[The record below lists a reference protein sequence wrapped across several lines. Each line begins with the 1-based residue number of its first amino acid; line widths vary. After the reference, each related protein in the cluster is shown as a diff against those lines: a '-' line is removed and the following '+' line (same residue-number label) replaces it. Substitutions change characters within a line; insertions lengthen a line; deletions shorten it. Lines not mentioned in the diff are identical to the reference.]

1 MIDTVKIINAVQPII
16 DRIKDESFVD
26 EHDATNIEAFALLMS
41 KYFQWTGR
49 DISEAAIQALEDANY
64 HRLSL
69 EFQKAHIEEFK

>member
-1 MIDTVKIINAVQPII
+1 MIDTVEIINAVQPII

-26 EHDATNIEAFALLMS
+26 EHDATNIEALALLMS

-64 HRLSL
+64 HTLSWS
-69 EFQKAHIEEFK
+69 FRKHT